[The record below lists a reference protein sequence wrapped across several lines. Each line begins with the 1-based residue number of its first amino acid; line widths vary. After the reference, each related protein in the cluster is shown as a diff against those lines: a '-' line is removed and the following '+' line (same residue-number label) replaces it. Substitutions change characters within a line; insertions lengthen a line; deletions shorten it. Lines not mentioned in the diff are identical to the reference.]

1 MRYCTHAATFMCAVG
16 LLACGGQERRSD
28 GAADATGEAVAEE
41 QQTAP
46 AVAADSAAGAAGQ
59 SASTARKTHEIKMIG
74 DAQGYRFEPAA
85 LTINVG
91 DAVRWTL
98 VSGPPHNVTF
108 WKDSIPPG
116 AAAPLQSNMP
126 ETTAPLMGPMKMAPG
141 ESYTVSFAAVPDGR
155 YGYYCV
161 PHLALGMVA
170 SLTVR

>member
-1 MRYCTHAATFMCAVG
+1 MRYWTHAATFMCAAG
-16 LLACGGQERRSD
+16 LLACGGQERTSD
-28 GAADATGEAVAEE
+28 GTAEATGQPAAEE
-41 QQTAP
+41 QQRNPSSAEAP
-46 AVAADSAAGAAGQ
+46 AAGAAGQ
-59 SASTARKTHEIKMIG
+59 SAPAVGKTHEIKMIG
-74 DAQGYRFEPAA
+74 DAQGYRFEPAS

-108 WKDSIPPG
+108 WKDSIPQG

-126 ETTAPLMGPMKMAPG
+126 ETVAPLMGPMKMAPG
-141 ESYTVSFAAVPDGR
+141 ESYTVSFAGVPEGE

-161 PHLALGMVA
+161 PHVALGMVA